1 MNNMEYE
8 IRLELTGAGC
18 DEKQTDAICI
28 VIDIPLENIDKGIS
42 KEMIAIFAASF
53 FTTFTFVYAMLNL

>member
-8 IRLELTGAGC
+8 IRLELTSAGF
-18 DEKQTDAICI
+18 DEKQTEAICI

-42 KEMIAIFAASF
+42 KVMIAIFAASF
-53 FTTFTFVYAMLNL
+53 LATFTFVYAMLNL